1 MARGGWYPKPAHRT
15 GRTIDVAYISA
26 LSALLGSVIAGL
38 ISGVSSWASQRL
50 QAESALIAQ
59 DKLRHEDLYTDF
71 IIHAS
76 RVYADSIMHNEPQ
89 VSDLVG
95 LYALISRMR
104 VLSSPKLAVCAER
117 IARTATN
124 NYSAPDK
131 TIREIHD
138 MIKQGGNLDP
148 MKELS
153 EAARD
158 ELHAIG
164 SL

>member
-1 MARGGWYPKPAHRT
+1 M
-15 GRTIDVAYISA
+15 DVAYISA
-26 LSALLGSVIAGL
+26 LSALLGSVIGGA

-50 QAESALIAQ
+50 QAKSVLLGQ
-59 DKLRHEDLYTDF
+59 DKLRHENPYRDF
-71 IIHAS
+71 IVHAS
-76 RVYADSIMHNEPQ
+76 RVYADAMMHDEPQ

-104 VLSSPKLAVCAER
+104 VLSSPRLVVCAER
-117 IARTATN
+117 IARTATD
-124 NYSAPDK
+124 NYSAPNK
-131 TIREIHD
+131 TIVEIHD
-138 MIKQGGNLDP
+138 MIKRGGVLDP

-158 ELHAIG
+158 ELQVIG

>member
-1 MARGGWYPKPAHRT
+1 M
-15 GRTIDVAYISA
+15 DVAYISA
-26 LSALLGSVIAGL
+26 LSALLGSVIGGL
-38 ISGVSSWASQRL
+38 ISGVSSWTSQRL
-50 QAESALIAQ
+50 QARSALIGQ
-59 DKLRHEDLYTDF
+59 DKLRHEDLYRDF

-76 RVYADSIMHNEPQ
+76 RVSADAMMHNEPQ
-89 VSDLVG
+89 IADLVG

-104 VLSSPKLAVCAER
+104 VLSSPKVVACAER
-117 IARTATN
+117 IARTATD
-124 NYSAPDK
+124 NYSAPNK

-148 MKELS
+148 MKEFS

-158 ELHAIG
+158 ELRLVG

>member
-1 MARGGWYPKPAHRT
+1 M
-15 GRTIDVAYISA
+15 DVAYISA
-26 LSALLGSVIAGL
+26 LSALLGSVIGGL
-38 ISGVSSWASQRL
+38 ISGVSSWTSQRL
-50 QAESALIAQ
+50 QARSALIGQ
-59 DKLRHEDLYTDF
+59 DKLRHEDLYRDF

-104 VLSSPKLAVCAER
+104 VLSSPKLVACAER
-117 IARTATN
+117 IARTATD
-124 NYSAPDK
+124 NYSAPNK

-148 MKELS
+148 MKEFS

-158 ELHAIG
+158 ELRLVG